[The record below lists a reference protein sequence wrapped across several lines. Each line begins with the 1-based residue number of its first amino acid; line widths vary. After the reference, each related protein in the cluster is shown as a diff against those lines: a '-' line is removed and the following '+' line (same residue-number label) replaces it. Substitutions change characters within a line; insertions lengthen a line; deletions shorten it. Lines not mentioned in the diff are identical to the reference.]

1 MKGCIYKS
9 LYQSKSPNSERGR
22 KKKLSGG
29 HESQF
34 GAKGARGSLKMD
46 PHPLLMLSLPCL
58 FRLPHE
64 QHAERGEET
73 ATKVLPFQSP
83 VCIIIRSQ
91 WGGRGVLRVSGR
103 HPPSMTS
110 EASSAPF

>member
-1 MKGCIYKS
+1 MKGCICKS
-9 LYQSKSPNSERGR
+9 LYQSKSQILRREE
-22 KKKLSGG
+22 KKKFGGG

-64 QHAERGEET
+64 QHAERGVET
-73 ATKVLPFQSP
+73 ATQVLPFQSP

-91 WGGRGVLRVSGR
+91 RGEVLGVSGQ
-103 HPPSMTS
+103 HPPSVTS
-110 EASSAPF
+110 EASSVPR